1 MSDQDFQEKERE
13 NQSVNLQEQLARY
26 LYHWKWFV
34 LGVVLAL
41 GLAFIYLRYATPVYQ
56 AHALI
61 MLKDDYRGGAANEL
75 SVLSE
80 LGIGGSKDNVEN
92 EMEVLKSRTLS
103 EKTIAKLKFNI
114 SYFVEGR
121 IKTMELYKNSP
132 IEAQFTE
139 IQDRFTFVVE
149 GIDEAKFSI
158 SDEEMKYGQY
168 AYGEEITIEGK
179 GVFKITKVAEFFN
192 DPKMEVIVSVGPVG
206 AIARGYRASLQVA
219 QPAKFVSVVS
229 LTTVNTHRAK
239 AEDYL
244 NTLVEIYNNDNIE
257 DRRFISQK
265 TSDFITQRLDV
276 LVEELSEVETDAEKF
291 KKENQLTDIV
301 TEGQLFVKNLSEVE
315 KSLFDIDT
323 KISIIDTIV
332 KEFIEKDTKGQTFP
346 MVLDGTSM
354 NAGLA
359 NAISEHNKWVLHRNV
374 MATSAGPEN

>member
-1 MSDQDFQEKERE
+1 
-13 NQSVNLQEQLARY
+13 
-26 LYHWKWFV
+26 
-34 LGVVLAL
+34 
-41 GLAFIYLRYATPVYQ
+41 
-56 AHALI
+56 
-61 MLKDDYRGGAANEL
+61 AANEL

-114 SYFVEGR
+114 NYFIEGR
-121 IKTMELYKNSP
+121 IKTQELYKNSP

-149 GIDEAKFSI
+149 GIDEANFKL
-158 SDEEMKYGQY
+158 SDEEMNYGQY

-179 GVFKITKVAEFFN
+179 GSFRIIKVPGFFS
-192 DPKMEVIVSVGPVG
+192 DPKLEVIVNVGPVG
-206 AIARGYRASLQVA
+206 EIARGYRASLQVA

-244 NTLVEIYNNDNIE
+244 NTLVEIYNSDNIE
-257 DRRFISQK
+257 DRRLISQK
-265 TSDFITQRLDV
+265 TSDFITQRLEV

-291 KKENQLTDIV
+291 KRDNQLTDIV
-301 TEGQLFVKNLSEVE
+301 TEGRLFVESLSEVE

-346 MVLDGTSM
+346 MVLDGSSL

-359 NAISEHNKWVLHRNV
+359 TAIAEHNRLVLWRNTV
-374 MATSAGPEN
+374 STSAGPENTDIIKYDSQIEDYKKNIKAGLLQLKSNLQITRADIAKERNTVRGKISTIPTLEKEYR